1 MMANGRRRVFEIDVA
16 ASARWLVLMSIAVVV
31 AKAAMAV
38 QATDRFARE
47 HENTEWSISYG
58 FHLTDKNKS
67 LPRVLL
73 VGDSICNGYQGEVA
87 KNLDGRVNVSYWVS
101 SHCLTSPGYMRLLEF
116 HLDEAHYDVIHF
128 NNGLHSLGTPTEAWA
143 KSLRDAFAL
152 IRIKQPKAKL
162 IWASSTPVR
171 IENRVGKVRELNAAA
186 APIAAEFGCR
196 TNDLHA
202 FADPYDRETHWSDA
216 YHHKRPL
223 RDAMARRVADV
234 VLDSL

>member
-1 MMANGRRRVFEIDVA
+1 MANNHGRTPGIGAR
-16 ASARWLVLMSIAVVV
+16 ASAKGFALASIAVV
-31 AKAAMAV
+31 AALTALAV
-38 QATDRFARE
+38 PPADRFARG

-58 FHLTDKNKS
+58 FHLTDGNKS

-116 HLDEAHYDVIHF
+116 HLDEAQYDVIHF
-128 NNGLHSLGTPTEAWA
+128 NNGLHSLATPTEAWA

-152 IRIKQPKAKL
+152 IRRKQPGAKL

-171 IENRVGKVRELNAAA
+171 IEKSVGKVRELNAAA
-186 APIAAEFGCR
+186 APVAAEFGCR

-216 YHHKRPL
+216 YHHQRPL
-223 RDAMARRVADV
+223 REAMARRVADV

>member
-1 MMANGRRRVFEIDVA
+1 MANNHGRVFGIGVV
-16 ASARWLVLMSIAVVV
+16 ASAKGLALMSIAV
-31 AKAAMAV
+31 AMA
-38 QATDRFARE
+38 QTAMAAASTDRFARG

-58 FHLTDKNKS
+58 FHLADKNKS

-101 SHCLTSPGYMRLLEF
+101 SYCLTSPGYMRLLEF
-116 HLDEAHYDVIHF
+116 QLDEAQYDVIHF
-128 NNGLHSLGTPTEAWA
+128 NNGLHSLETPTEAWA
-143 KSLRDAFAL
+143 KGLRDALAL
-152 IRIKQPKAKL
+152 IRRKQPKAKL

-171 IENRVGKVRELNAAA
+171 IEKGVGKVRELNAAA
-186 APIAAEFGCR
+186 ASVAAEFGCR

-202 FADPYDRETHWSDA
+202 LADPYDRETHWSDA
-216 YHHKRPL
+216 YHHKQPL

-234 VLDSL
+234 ILDAL